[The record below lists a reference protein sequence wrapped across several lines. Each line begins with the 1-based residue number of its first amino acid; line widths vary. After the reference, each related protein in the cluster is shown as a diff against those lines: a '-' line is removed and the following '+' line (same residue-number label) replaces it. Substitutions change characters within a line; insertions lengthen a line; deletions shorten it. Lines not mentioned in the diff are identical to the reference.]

1 MDDGI
6 ILLGYS
12 GHAYS
17 VIDAA
22 LNNGSKITG
31 YCDFK
36 ENKENPFAI
45 KFLGKEVDLTHNQNA
60 LFFPSVGDNIL
71 RKQLVGFIES
81 KKWGQTKIIHPS
93 SKISPKTTIGHST
106 FISSGAI
113 VNALAYIGKGCII
126 NSGAIIEHE
135 CKIENFCHI
144 APGATVAGNVK
155 IGAHSFVGSNATI
168 TPGVTIGQNVIIG
181 AGTVV
186 LKDIPDNATCV
197 GNPAIII
204 KK

>member
-1 MDDGI
+1 MDDEI

-36 ENKENPFAI
+36 ENKENPFVI

-81 KKWGQTKIIHPS
+81 KKWRQKTHIYNRKHN
-93 SKISPKTTIGHST
+93 KISRIDVRKGRGDIWRFIGH
-106 FISSGAI
+106 
-113 VNALAYIGKGCII
+113 
-126 NSGAIIEHE
+126 
-135 CKIENFCHI
+135 
-144 APGATVAGNVK
+144 
-155 IGAHSFVGSNATI
+155 
-168 TPGVTIGQNVIIG
+168 
-181 AGTVV
+181 
-186 LKDIPDNATCV
+186 
-197 GNPAIII
+197 
-204 KK
+204 

>member
-45 KFLGKEVDLTHNQNA
+45 KFLGKEVDLAHNQNA

-81 KKWGQTKIIHPS
+81 KK
-93 SKISPKTTIGHST
+93 
-106 FISSGAI
+106 
-113 VNALAYIGKGCII
+113 
-126 NSGAIIEHE
+126 
-135 CKIENFCHI
+135 
-144 APGATVAGNVK
+144 
-155 IGAHSFVGSNATI
+155 
-168 TPGVTIGQNVIIG
+168 
-181 AGTVV
+181 
-186 LKDIPDNATCV
+186 
-197 GNPAIII
+197 
-204 KK
+204 